1 MLIDAENFLHNSVIS
16 LSCSSIFTSFSTFIS
31 GLDMSFGLVDRDDGC
46 LTSEKDGLGM
56 SSSHSNAGPAFLK
69 VTRPCAI
76 MRKLSH
82 NCDTQHILTNPSYVL
97 SLLLCAS

>member
-1 MLIDAENFLHNSVIS
+1 
-16 LSCSSIFTSFSTFIS
+16 
-31 GLDMSFGLVDRDDGC
+31 MSFGLVDMDDGC
-46 LTSEKDGLGM
+46 LTFGEVEVGM

-82 NCDTQHILTNPSYVL
+82 NCDAQHSLTNPSYVL
-97 SLLLCAS
+97 FLLLCASFRVHKNFDVKLEFVINDS

>member
-1 MLIDAENFLHNSVIS
+1 MIS
-16 LSCSSIFTSFSTFIS
+16 LSCSSIFTSFSTFTF
-31 GLDMSFGLVDRDDGC
+31 GLDMSFELVDMDDGC
-46 LTSEKDGLGM
+46 LTFGKVEVGM

-82 NCDTQHILTNPSYVL
+82 NCDAQHSLTNPSYVL
-97 SLLLCAS
+97 FLLLCAS